1 MDEYVVVTVRSGPG
15 EPADA
20 FNKRLIGF
28 WSGILRTRKDKYE
41 RVYAETS
48 RFGSEEDRVTRQ
60 YMVGSDVAALLAEE
74 LAAVGIEYDP
84 IDPDDLYSKFEATPP
99 EWFQIPH

>member
-20 FNKRLIGF
+20 FIKRLIGF
-28 WSGILRTRKDKYE
+28 WSGMLRTRKDEYE

-48 RFGSEEDRVTRQ
+48 RFGSEEDRITRQ

-74 LAAVGIEYDP
+74 LASAGIEHDP